1 MIHFAQPSNIWL
13 IVYLSQY
20 NMQPNKLLIVFSF
33 VFLISLL
40 TSKRKTHREWWTDNE
55 LVYELT
61 FRPCR
66 VEVYILHTEQIWLWS
81 TFRPCR
87 VDVYILHTE
96 QIWLWST
103 FRPCRVDVY
112 ILHTEQIWLWS
123 TYICIYLYQA
133 GAELVF
139 TYSSSTEQ
147 KFQTLFLFASSNVY
161 SFLLLLNMNGQV
173 GRFILR

>member
-1 MIHFAQPSNIWL
+1 MSIYCRVD
-13 IVYLSQY
+13 VYILQGRCLYTAGSMSIYCRVDVYILQGLCLY
-20 NMQPNKLLIVFSF
+20 TAGSMSIYCTQNRTD
-33 VFLISLL
+33 ISTVQGRCLY
-40 TSKRKTHREWWTDNE
+40 TSHRT
-55 LVYELT
+55 ELT

-66 VEVYILHTEQIWLWS
+66 VDVDILLTEQIWLWS

-87 VDVYILHTE
+87 VDVYIL
-96 QIWLWST
+96 
-103 FRPCRVDVY
+103 R
-112 ILHTEQIWLWS
+112 TEQIWLWS

-133 GAELVF
+133 GAELAF

-173 GRFILR
+173 GRFI

>member
-13 IVYLSQY
+13 TVYLSQY

-87 VDVYILHTE
+87 I
-96 QIWLWST
+96 
-103 FRPCRVDVY
+103 DVY

-147 KFQTLFLFASSNVY
+147 RFQTLFLFASSNVY

>member
-1 MIHFAQPSNIWL
+1 MIHFAQPRTIWL

-123 TYICIYLYQA
+123 TFRRCRTDVYILHIEQIWLW
-133 GAELVF
+133 
-139 TYSSSTEQ
+139 ST
-147 KFQTLFLFASSNVY
+147 FRRWTCFY
-161 SFLLLLNMNGQV
+161 
-173 GRFILR
+173 I

>member
-66 VEVYILHTEQIWLWS
+66 VEVYILHTEQIWL
-81 TFRPCR
+81 
-87 VDVYILHTE
+87 VYI
-96 QIWLWST
+96 ST
-103 FRPCRVDVY
+103 VQGRCLYTAHRTDMTVVY
-112 ILHTEQIWLWS
+112 IS
-123 TYICIYLYQA
+123 TVQGRCLYTAHRTDMTVVYIYLYL
-133 GAELVF
+133 LVP
-139 TYSSSTEQ
+139 
-147 KFQTLFLFASSNVY
+147 
-161 SFLLLLNMNGQV
+161 
-173 GRFILR
+173 GRRWTCFYI